1 MAYHDHSNDRP
12 VRKTVQVFKNG
23 RSRAIRIPKE
33 FEFEADQVEM
43 SKDEKGNLIV
53 SPILPRKSWAEVLDS
68 LVVLRPEDDFPEMSD
83 PPPRPLEID
92 WEDEQ

>member
-1 MAYHDHSNDRP
+1 MAYHDHINDRP

-43 SKDEKGNLIV
+43 SQDGQGNLIV
-53 SPILPRKSWAEVLDS
+53 SPIRPKKTWAEVLDS
-68 LVVLRPEDDFPEMSD
+68 LEALGPEDDFPEISD

-92 WEDEQ
+92 WEEEE